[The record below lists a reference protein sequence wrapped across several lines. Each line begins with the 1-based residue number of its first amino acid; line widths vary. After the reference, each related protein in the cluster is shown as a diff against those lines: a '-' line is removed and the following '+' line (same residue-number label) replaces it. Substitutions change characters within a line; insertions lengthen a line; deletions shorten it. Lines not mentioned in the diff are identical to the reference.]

1 MSRNKL
7 NVVGR
12 RYVDIVETDHQNLR
26 LTKIRSRT
34 ISSRFLAN
42 YIYNFSQ
49 NGGSDDHFEVLNG
62 SISLLV

>member
-42 YIYNFSQ
+42 YIHNFSQ
-49 NGGSDDHFEVLNG
+49 NRGSDSHFEVLNG
-62 SISLLV
+62 SKS